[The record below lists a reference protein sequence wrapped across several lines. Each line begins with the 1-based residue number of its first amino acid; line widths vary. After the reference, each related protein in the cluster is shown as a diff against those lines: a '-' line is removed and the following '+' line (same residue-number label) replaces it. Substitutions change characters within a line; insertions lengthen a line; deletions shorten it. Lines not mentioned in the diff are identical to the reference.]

1 MSLRELCSLSLLRT
15 LLGNVSLSGESFI
28 LVVGMIRGASLL
40 ASLECI
46 LELGEAEL
54 RRWSCIL
61 ETRRCSMSTTGPSM
75 AENIDSPKTFCLQL
89 GSPGALIERSCTG
102 NLPGIVANV
111 RQ

>member
-1 MSLRELCSLSLLRT
+1 MELCSLSLLRT

-28 LVVGMIRGASLL
+28 LFGIIRGASLL

-75 AENIDSPKTFCLQL
+75 PENIDSPKTFCLQL

-102 NLPGIVANV
+102 NLPGMVANV